1 MPSFLNGYMS
11 ESVTLIAGESSV
23 YEPPHQASLERSSL
37 NSSSA
42 TGTVMHSSGSD
53 GHIGNK
59 HIDGVLSGGSF
70 VLNSSPHSLPN
81 GRSSGSTYSR
91 EKGHSRNGS
100 AYSISSGLGGSGD
113 SERWSPASMNGM
125 PKRGVMEHTGAPG
138 AANGA
143 ITQTLGPKT
152 LEPTIAANSERTRHG
167 RNHSASAPPG
177 NPQGPTSSSSPDA
190 AITMPVTATRLP
202 RDGASVG
209 PINRFSSP
217 PNFTAPGA
225 TPNAPL
231 AAPPHPRL
239 QHRHTLQ
246 VPRVSTGRNSREFS
260 LNNANTS
267 EDGIPGSGRFSP
279 TTAGARRA
287 SLTSG
292 RRPTRSNHSDL
303 HVDDILADGDVARWT
318 ETIRQKRASRRRR
331 KEEEEEDDR
340 VVVGTKVDM
349 HHVNW
354 VTAYNMLTG
363 IRFTVSRTNAKM
375 DRPLED
381 ADFDAQHKFSFD
393 M

>member
-1 MPSFLNGYMS
+1 MPSFLNAYMS
-11 ESVTLIAGESSV
+11 EPVTLIAGESSV
-23 YEPPHQASLERSSL
+23 YEPPHQASLERSSF
-37 NSSSA
+37 NSSSP
-42 TGTVMHSSGSD
+42 TGTLMHSSGSD

-70 VLNSSPHSLPN
+70 VLNSSMHSLPN

-100 AYSISSGLGGSGD
+100 AYSIGSGLGGSGD
-113 SERWSPASMNGM
+113 SERWSPASVNGVS
-125 PKRGVMEHTGAPG
+125 KRGVMEHASAPVP
-138 AANGA
+138 ANGA
-143 ITQTLGPKT
+143 IIQTTEPKT
-152 LEPTIAANSERTRHG
+152 PEPNIPVNGERTRHG
-167 RNHSASAPPG
+167 RHHSASAPPG
-177 NPQGPTSSSSPDA
+177 HSQGPTSSGSSDSALATPATA
-190 AITMPVTATRLP
+190 ARLP
-202 RDGASVG
+202 RDGTTVG

-225 TPNAPL
+225 NPNASL
-231 AAPPHPRL
+231 AAPSHPRL

-246 VPRVSTGRNSREFS
+246 VPRVSTGRNSREYS
-260 LNNANTS
+260 LNNGNTS
-267 EDGIPGSGRFSP
+267 EDGVSGSGRFSP
-279 TTAGARRA
+279 TTAGGRRA
-287 SLTSG
+287 SLTLG
-292 RRPTRSNHSDL
+292 RRMTRSNHSDL
-303 HVDDILADGDVARWT
+303 YVDDVQADGDVARWT

>member
-11 ESVTLIAGESSV
+11 EPVTLIAGESSV
-23 YEPPHQASLERSSL
+23 YEPPHQASVEKSSF

-42 TGTVMHSSGSD
+42 TGTLMHSSGSD

-70 VLNSSPHSLPN
+70 VLNSSMNSLPN
-81 GRSSGSTYSR
+81 RRSSGSTYSR

-100 AYSISSGLGGSGD
+100 AYSIGSGLAGSGD
-113 SERWSPASMNGM
+113 SGGWSSASVNGM
-125 PKRGVMEHTGAPG
+125 SKRGGMEHTSAQVS
-138 AANGA
+138 ANGA
-143 ITQTLGPKT
+143 TTQTTGPKT
-152 LEPTIAANSERTRHG
+152 PEPNIPANSERTKHG
-167 RNHSASAPPG
+167 RHHSASAPPSHFH
-177 NPQGPTSSSSPDA
+177 GPTSSSSSSDA
-190 AITMPVTATRLP
+190 ALAMPATAARLP
-202 RDGASVG
+202 KDATTGG
-209 PINRFSSP
+209 TMNRFSSP

-225 TPNAPL
+225 TSSASL
-231 AAPPHPRL
+231 ATPSHPCL

-246 VPRVSTGRNSREFS
+246 VPRVSTSRNSREFS
-260 LNNANTS
+260 FNNANTS
-267 EDGIPGSGRFSP
+267 EDGISGSGRFSP
-279 TTAGARRA
+279 TTAGGRRV
-287 SLTSG
+287 SLTLG
-292 RRPTRSNHSDL
+292 RRTTRSNQSDP
-303 HVDDILADGDVARWT
+303 HGDDIPADGDVARWT

-331 KEEEEEDDR
+331 KEEEEDDR